1 MSLRRNLTTG
11 EIREIP
17 DEQIAAWLAAGN
29 PKGAHYT
36 TAWEAYTPPEPEP
49 AVPSEVTR
57 RQLFLWL
64 NSIGI
69 TRAQVRGMLTTEAAL
84 IEFDEATTFARAHP
98 LVAQLAAALG
108 LTAEQ
113 VNEAFRNAA
122 TL

>member
-1 MSLRRNLTTG
+1 MSLRRHITSG
-11 EIREIP
+11 DIQDIS
-17 DEQIAAWLAAGN
+17 DEQIAAWTASNNPKLAA
-29 PKGAHYT
+29 
-36 TAWEAYTPPEPEP
+36 WEPYTPPEPEP
-49 AVPSEVTR
+49 PGPPEQVTR

-64 NSIGI
+64 NGIGI

>member
-1 MSLRRNLTTG
+1 MSLRRNITTG
-11 EIREIP
+11 EIRDIP
-17 DEQIAAWLAAGN
+17 DEQIAAWLANGN
-29 PKGAHYT
+29 PKGAHYRD
-36 TAWEAYTPPEPEP
+36 AWAPYTPPEPEP